1 MVKIEDASNV
11 SLDKNG
17 VHFEILADP
26 DAVLAFREGK
36 EIRIRDSLAVLEI
49 FKDARRADQAS
60 ESDLQKAF
68 GTLELE
74 VIVKEILKKGKF
86 HPTAEQKRK
95 MVEKVKLQLI
105 ELVAQNSVDPR
116 NNLPH
121 TRDRI
126 RWAFDEAKVKIE
138 LVPASEQ
145 LNGIVKAIRMVLPLR
160 FGTTRLRIIVPS
172 KFAPSLYG
180 KVKSLGKVLK
190 ESWLAN
196 GSLQATIEIP
206 SGRKVDIMT
215 ELGDATKGEVM
226 IKEE

>member
-11 SLDKNG
+11 SIDKNG
-17 VHFEILADP
+17 IHFEILADP

-36 EIRIRDSLAVLEI
+36 EIRLRESLAVFEI
-49 FKDARRADQAS
+49 FKNANRADTAS

-74 VIVKEILKKGKF
+74 VIIKEILKKGKF
-86 HPTAEQKRK
+86 HPTTEQKKK

-105 ELVAQNSVDPR
+105 ELVVQNSVDPR

-126 RWAFDEAKVKIE
+126 LWAFNEAKVKIE
-138 LVPASEQ
+138 LSSASEQ
-145 LNGIVKAIRMVLPLR
+145 LNGIVKELRLVLPLK
-160 FGTTRLRIIVPS
+160 FGTTKLRIVVPA